1 MTAFLILY
9 VASLA
14 SKMSLS
20 FCGEKAPY
28 KVTSC
33 CPFFSFIAST
43 PDSDADGEVSFQWES
58 PTSSTSPGNIVIGGT
73 YLSSKPLVQLWDLE
87 LIHRVVSPSL
97 AKMVIYDCLVQ

>member
-20 FCGEKAPY
+20 FCGENAPY

-33 CPFFSFIAST
+33 CPFFSFIASA

-58 PTSSTSPGNIVIGGT
+58 RTSSTSPGNVIRGT

-87 LIHRVVSPSL
+87 LIHEVVSPSL
-97 AKMVIYDCLVQ
+97 AKMVMYDCLVQ